1 MIRILSILFIISS
14 LGCGLTTT
22 RRSKE
27 TVRAESTKPVVTETS
42 AQVAKSDGPLE
53 YKKAKEPEI
62 ANPVITVPSPVAPQ
76 RMDRDKGAVSADA
89 ALEILKQGNQR
100 YRKGFLR
107 KDGFAAKDRVRLAAG
122 QKPYAV
128 VFSCSDSRVPPEIV
142 FDQKLGEIFVVRTA
156 GQSADYGAIASIEYA
171 IQHLGANLI
180 VVMGHESCGAV
191 RAAHGAFSGG
201 EATSPYL
208 ASLIKEIQ
216 PRISLFAS
224 TPISQ
229 GALDESWS
237 NVIGAAKDL
246 MMKSTVIRYAVE
258 SGEVKIARS
267 LYHLG
272 SGQVDWK

>member
-1 MIRILSILFIISS
+1 MIRVLSILFIISS

-27 TVRAESTKPVVTETS
+27 PPKQVVTE
-42 AQVAKSDGPLE
+42 APAPAAKNEGPLE
-53 YKKAKEPEI
+53 YKKAKEPE
-62 ANPVITVPSPVAPQ
+62 APAPVITAPSPITPH
-76 RMDRDKGAVSADA
+76 RLEREKGPVSAETS
-89 ALEILKQGNQR
+89 LETLKQGNQR

-107 KDGFAAKDRVRLAAG
+107 KDGLAAKDRARLATG
-122 QKPYAV
+122 QKPHAV
-128 VFSCSDSRVPPEIV
+128 VFSCSDSRVPPELV
-142 FDQKLGEIFVVRTA
+142 FDQKLGDIFVVRTA

-191 RAAHGAFSGG
+191 RAAHGAFAGG
-201 EATSPYL
+201 EATSPYI
-208 ASLIKEIQ
+208 ASLVKEIQ

-229 GALDESWS
+229 GALDESWA

-246 MMKSTVIRYAVE
+246 MAKSTIIRNAVE
-258 SGEVKIARS
+258 TGEVKIARS

-272 SGQVDWK
+272 SGTVEWK